1 MEDYEI
7 SSATLAIVP
16 LGDEISKVYEE
27 EDEYIVQKSSNSIIK
42 DNCEFYGSSYEG
54 RCIGTKALTGI
65 KTKYPIIIEES
76 RNIIF
81 FPTSSTRTKQSTW
94 IALNK
99 IKDISKKN
107 HNSEVLFKNSE
118 KIDLDISVNSLENQ
132 IVRAKAM
139 EHPSLPQR
147 AERFLSLKKAT
158 PMAIIA

>member
-1 MEDYEI
+1 MDDYEI

-16 LGDEISKVYEE
+16 LGEEISKVYEE
-27 EDEYIVQKSSNSIIK
+27 EDEYIVQKSANSIIK

-54 RCIGTKALTGI
+54 RCIGTKSLTGI

-99 IKDISKKN
+99 IKEISKKE
-107 HNSEVLFKNSE
+107 HQNSEILFKNQDTL
-118 KIDLDISVNSLENQ
+118 DLDISVNSLENQ
-132 IVRAKAM
+132 IVRATMLK
-139 EHPSLPQR
+139 SKLY
-147 AERFLSLKKAT
+147 ERKLEEKN
-158 PMAIIA
+158 

>member
-16 LGDEISKVYEE
+16 LGEEISKVYEE
-27 EDEYIVQKSSNSIIK
+27 EDEYIIQKSANSIIK

-54 RCIGTKALTGI
+54 RCIGTKTLTGI
-65 KTKYPIIIEES
+65 KTKFPIIIEES

-99 IKDISKKN
+99 IKEISKKEN
-107 HNSEVLFKNSE
+107 QNSEILFKNQDTL
-118 KIDLDISVNSLENQ
+118 DLDISVNSLENQ
-132 IVRAKAM
+132 IVRATMLK
-139 EHPSLPQR
+139 SKLY
-147 AERFLSLKKAT
+147 ERKLEEKN
-158 PMAIIA
+158 